1 MEDEKQEL
9 MAKANMFAETKDL
22 KKVLNN
28 LPTAPLG
35 EDFSQS
41 LEEKLNQN
49 KLPDK
54 KENKHLDKKLKKI
67 YRDWR
72 NNCIE
77 QIDLE
82 NYKKWCDLQVVKAES
97 DRKIAN
103 IKREQ
108 ELEAQEHWLKLNKG
122 NLEEIK
128 YNTTSKPN
136 GFWYYLNRGIFH
148 INKTFSNIPKLV
160 WKILGITIGIGAIIL
175 SVMGIIGVRNNV
187 L

>member
-9 MAKANMFAETKDL
+9 MAKANLFAETKDIN
-22 KKVLNN
+22 KVISN
-28 LPTAPLG
+28 LPTAPLN
-35 EDFSQS
+35 EDFSKE
-41 LEEKLNQN
+41 LGEKFNIN

-54 KENKHLDKKLKKI
+54 KEDKQLNKKIRKI
-67 YRDWR
+67 YREWR

-82 NYKKWCDLQVVKAES
+82 NYKKWCDLQVIKAES
-97 DRKIAN
+97 DKKIAT
-103 IKREQ
+103 IKRQQ
-108 ELEAQEHWLKLNKG
+108 ELEAQEHWLTKNKG

-128 YNTTSKPN
+128 YNTASRPSC
-136 GFWYYLNRGIFH
+136 FWYYLNRGIFH

-175 SVMGIIGVRNNV
+175 SVMGIIGVKNNV
-187 L
+187 F